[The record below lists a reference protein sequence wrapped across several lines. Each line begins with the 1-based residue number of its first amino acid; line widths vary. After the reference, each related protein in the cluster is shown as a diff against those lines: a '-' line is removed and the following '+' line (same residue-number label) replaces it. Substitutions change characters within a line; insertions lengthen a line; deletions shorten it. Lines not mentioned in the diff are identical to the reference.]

1 MATASYAEGAARSE
15 PKASVERVARDRSRA
30 GPRKTRCVTL
40 RPMDVGIVGH
50 PGSGRTTAFHA
61 LLAHRAPPEAGAKH
75 KPAAIGVIR
84 VPDARLDRLSALF
97 KPLQTTPIEIVTHDL
112 CPSLEP
118 SFPTSEL
125 EAMKRMD
132 VLLLVV
138 PAFAN
143 PSPDAIVAELSRLV
157 GDLCLEDLAAVE
169 RRLERARKERTDAT
183 TVAALEAARATL
195 DAELPLWAA
204 ELADTTRREL
214 RAHALVTDRPMIA
227 VCNVGESDADKPA
240 PKALVARGAELGI
253 PALSLCASL
262 EAEMAQL
269 TSQERVE
276 FLTEYGVQEPAS
288 GAVTRA
294 ILASADIVP
303 FFTVGEDECRAWP
316 IRRGTCAREAA
327 GKVHSDIERGFI
339 RAEVVS
345 FDELEPLAGLLVE
358 AKKKGVLRLEGK
370 DYVVRGGDVVHFRF
384 NV

>member
-1 MATASYAEGAARSE
+1 
-15 PKASVERVARDRSRA
+15 
-30 GPRKTRCVTL
+30 
-40 RPMDVGIVGH
+40 MDAGIVGH
-50 PGSGRTTAFHA
+50 PGSGRTTVFQA
-61 LLAHRAPPEAGAKH
+61 LLAHRAPPAAGAKQ

-84 VPDARLDRLSALF
+84 VPDARLDRLSALY
-97 KPLQTTPIEIVTHDL
+97 KPLKTTPIEIVTHDL

-132 VLLLVV
+132 LLLLVV
-138 PAFAN
+138 PAFAD
-143 PSPDAIVAELSRLV
+143 PSPDTIVAELERLI
-157 GDLCLEDLAAVE
+157 GDLCLEDLASIE
-169 RRLERARKERTDAT
+169 RRLERARKERTEAT
-183 TVAALEAARATL
+183 AVAALDAARATL
-195 DAELPLWAA
+195 DAELPLAAA

-214 RAHALVTDRPMIA
+214 RAYALVTDRPMIA
-227 VCNVGESDADKPA
+227 VCNVSESDADKPA
-240 PKALVARGAELGI
+240 PKALSARCAELGI

-269 TSQERVE
+269 ASEERVQ
-276 FLTEYGVQEPAS
+276 FLAEYGVQEPAS

-294 ILASADIVP
+294 ILASGDIIP

-316 IRRGTCAREAA
+316 IARGTPARKAA

-345 FDELEPLAGLLVE
+345 FDELAPLPGLLVE

-370 DYVVRGGDVVHFRF
+370 DYIVREGDVVHFRF

>member
-1 MATASYAEGAARSE
+1 MEA
-15 PKASVERVARDRSRA
+15 
-30 GPRKTRCVTL
+30 
-40 RPMDVGIVGH
+40 GIVGH
-50 PGSGRTTAFHA
+50 PGSGRTTVFRA
-61 LLAHRAPPEAGAKH
+61 LLAHRAPPAAGAKRR
-75 KPAAIGVIR
+75 PAAIGVVR
-84 VPDARLDRLSALF
+84 VPDVRLARLSALF
-97 KPLQTTPIEIVTHDL
+97 KPLKTTPIEIVTHDL

-118 SFPTSEL
+118 SFSTAEL

-138 PAFAN
+138 PAFADS
-143 PSPDAIVAELSRLV
+143 SPDAIVAELERLV

-183 TVAALEAARATL
+183 TISALEVARAAL
-195 DAELPLWAA
+195 DAELPLGAA

-214 RAHALVTDRPMIA
+214 RAYALVTDRSMIA

-240 PKALVARGAELGI
+240 PVALVARGAELGV

-269 TSQERVE
+269 TSEERVE
-276 FLTEYGVQEPAS
+276 FLAEYGVQEPAS

-294 ILASADIVP
+294 ILASADVIP

-316 IRRGTCAREAA
+316 IARGTRARQAA

-345 FDELEPLAGLLVE
+345 FDELEPLPGLLVE

-370 DYVVRGGDVVHFRF
+370 DYVVREGDVVHFRF

>member
-1 MATASYAEGAARSE
+1 M
-15 PKASVERVARDRSRA
+15 
-30 GPRKTRCVTL
+30 
-40 RPMDVGIVGH
+40 
-50 PGSGRTTAFHA
+50 
-61 LLAHRAPPEAGAKH
+61 
-75 KPAAIGVIR
+75 
-84 VPDARLDRLSALF
+84 PDARLDRLSTLF
-97 KPLQTTPIEIVTHDL
+97 KPEKTTPIEIVTHDL

-138 PAFAN
+138 PAFAD
-143 PSPDAIVAELSRLV
+143 PAPDAIVAQLDRLL

-169 RRLERARKERTDAT
+169 RRLERARKETTEAT
-183 TVAALEAARATL
+183 TVAALEAARAVL
-195 DAELPLWAA
+195 DTELPLVTARFDA
-204 ELADTTRREL
+204 TTRREL
-214 RAHALVTDRPMIA
+214 RTYGLVTDRPMIA
-227 VCNVGESDADKPA
+227 VCNVGESEADKPT
-240 PKALVARGAELGI
+240 PEALDARGAELGL
-253 PALSLCASL
+253 PTLSLCASL

-269 TSQERVE
+269 EGEERAE
-276 FLTEYGVQEPAS
+276 FLAEYGVQEPAS

-294 ILASADIVP
+294 ILASADIIP

-316 IRRGTCAREAA
+316 IARGTPARHAA

-345 FDELEPLAGLLVE
+345 FQELEPLPGLLVE

-370 DYVVRGGDVVHFRF
+370 DYVVREGDVVHFRF